1 MSGINNPIDLTELR
15 RLALRAITR
24 LVGKDEEPDSQESL
38 FKDMQQVISR
48 LAGRQPGGLR
58 LRPGRESAIDD
69 KHAEDLEVVAQCE
82 KALWVYYGLA
92 GVLVPDELFKE
103 CQRRFRNADPRSDY
117 KSWQEAK
124 DDLSILDRLHQYRKQ
139 RSISFASEQPTGHWT
154 GLTKVE
160 PTEDMRSKGNRFWAV
175 IIGNDSYPGSPLGG
189 CINDALLVM
198 RFIAT
203 YLNVPPDHIVL
214 LRDAERDTIVNALY
228 DLRDNQK
235 IQRGDNILI
244 HYSGHGSSYSA
255 KDYFT
260 TPAAKVGS
268 VEAIC
273 PIDRSKDGSEDTV
286 PDICERE
293 LNSILSEIRAAKGPN
308 ITIFFDCCHSGGSL
322 RSLGDTVRY
331 ITPVQGKKALEM
343 MFDAAEKHPR
353 RHLDSPLTSETWEA
367 DISSFVQL
375 AACQDFQL
383 AEESNVELTELNDDS
398 EDKEPVGRAPRLMSH
413 TARPSPRY
421 GRFTWALIKILE
433 SKMGA
438 DATYASVIKAMGP
451 LGQMQVPVAVGTR
464 KDSRLWFE
472 PEA

>member
-1 MSGINNPIDLTELR
+1 MSGINNPMDLTELR
-15 RLALRAITR
+15 RLALLAITR
-24 LVGKDEEPDSQESL
+24 LVEQDEEGDSQESL
-38 FKDMQQVISR
+38 FKDMQQVILR
-48 LAGRQPGGLR
+48 LAGRQRG
-58 LRPGRESAIDD
+58 RPGDAPGESAAKRAKDV
-69 KHAEDLEVVAQCE
+69 ETVTQFE
-82 KALWVYYGLA
+82 KALWAEYGLA
-92 GVLVPDELFKE
+92 GVLVPDELLKE
-103 CQRRFRNADPRSDY
+103 CQRRFRNAEPRSD
-117 KSWQEAK
+117 SWQNAQDE
-124 DDLSILDRLHQYRKQ
+124 LNILDRLHQYRKQ
-139 RSISFASEQPTGHWT
+139 RSISFASEQPTGYWT
-154 GLTKVE
+154 GLTQVE

-175 IIGNDSYPGSPLGG
+175 IIGNDSYRRSPLSG

-198 RFIAT
+198 RFLTT

-214 LRDAERDTIVNALY
+214 LRDAGRDTIVNALY

-273 PIDRSKDGSEDTV
+273 PIDRSEDGSEVTV
-286 PDICERE
+286 ADICERE

-308 ITIFFDCCHSGGSL
+308 ITISFDCCHSGGSL

-331 ITPVQGKKALEM
+331 VTPVQGKKALEM
-343 MFDAAEKHPR
+343 MFNAAEKHPR
-353 RHLDSPLTSETWEA
+353 RLLDSPLTSEIWDA

-383 AEESNVELTELNDDS
+383 AEEFNADLTELNDDS
-398 EDKEPVGRAPRLMSH
+398 GDKEPAGRVPRLMLIPEGH
-413 TARPSPRY
+413 TTQPSPRY
-421 GRFTWALIKILE
+421 GRFTWVLIKILE

-438 DATYASVIKAMGP
+438 DATYASVIKAMGA
-451 LGQMQVPVAVGTR
+451 LGPMQVPVAVGTR

>member
-1 MSGINNPIDLTELR
+1 MSGVNNNPMDLTELR
-15 RLALRAITR
+15 RLALLAITR
-24 LVGKDEEPDSQESL
+24 LVEQDEEGDSQESL
-38 FKDMQQVISR
+38 FKDMQQVI
-48 LAGRQPGGLR
+48 LRQPGGLR
-58 LRPGRESAIDD
+58 APKESAA
-69 KHAEDLEVVAQCE
+69 KRAEDLEVVAQFE
-82 KALWVYYGLA
+82 KALWVAYGLA
-92 GVLVPDELFKE
+92 GVLVPDELLKE
-103 CQRRFRNADPRSDY
+103 CQRRFRNADPRSD
-117 KSWQEAK
+117 SWQNAQDE
-124 DDLSILDRLHQYRKQ
+124 LTILDRLHQHRKE

-154 GLTKVE
+154 GLTQVE

-175 IIGNDSYPGSPLGG
+175 IIGNDGYPGSPLGG

-198 RFIAT
+198 RFITT

-214 LRDAERDTIVNALY
+214 LKDAGRDTIVNALY
-228 DLRDNQK
+228 DLRDNPK

-260 TPAAKVGS
+260 TPAAQVGS

-273 PIDRSKDGSEDTV
+273 PIDRLGDRV

-293 LNSILSEIRAAKGPN
+293 LNSILCEIRAAKGPN
-308 ITIFFDCCHSGGSL
+308 ITAFFDCCHSGGAL

-331 ITPVQGKKALEM
+331 IPPVRGKKALEM

-353 RHLDSPLTSETWEA
+353 RHLDSPLTSETWDA

-383 AEESNVELTELNDDS
+383 AEEFNAELRELNDGS
-398 EDKEPVGRAPRLMSH
+398 GDKELVGRAPRLMLLPEGH
-413 TARPSPRY
+413 TAQPSHISQPSPRH

-438 DATYASVIKAMGP
+438 DATYASVIKAMGA
-451 LGQMQVPVAVGTR
+451 LGPMQVPVAVGTR
-464 KDSRLWFE
+464 KDFRLWFE